1 MTLTPVETHNYRDGT
16 IYVKRDDLYMIA
28 GVAGGKART
37 CWFLAQGAVGLVT
50 AASRVSPQTTT
61 VAFIARHLGIPARI
75 HTPTGIWSA
84 DLRASAKAGAEIIQ
98 HKAGYNSVICAR
110 AHEDAL
116 ERGWTEIPFG
126 MECAEAVKQ
135 TCGQVAN
142 FPVEVTRLV
151 TAVGSGMSLAGILEG
166 RRHYGLSFKVTG
178 VWVGADPT
186 RRLDLYAPENW
197 RETVELLPSPMPYHS
212 PYFRSLN
219 NIVLDP
225 LYEAKALIHARPD
238 DLFWIV
244 GVRES
249 LLVRKEGGE

>member
-1 MTLTPVETHNYRDGT
+1 MNLTPVETHNYRGGT
-16 IYVKRDDLYMIA
+16 IYVKRDDLYVIA

-37 CWFLAQGAVGLVT
+37 CWFLAQGARGLVT

-84 DLRASAKAGAEIIQ
+84 DLRAAGKAGAEIIQ

-110 AHEDAL
+110 AHADAL

-135 TCGQVAN
+135 TSQQVAN
-142 FPVEVTRLV
+142 FPVDATKLV

-178 VWVGADPT
+178 ITVGADPT
-186 RRLDLYAPENW
+186 NRLDKYAPEDW
-197 RETVELLPSPMPYHS
+197 REIVELIPSPAPYHS
-212 PYFRSLN
+212 PHFCSLH

-225 LYEAKALIHARPD
+225 LYEAKALIHARPG
-238 DLFWIV
+238 DLCWIV

-249 LLVRKEGGE
+249 